1 MAKSS
6 MNSQPATSSGGGHTE
21 AEMMR
26 EFLPEYLLER
36 DKNFHGNMYKDYG
49 VRPQEYLEEAKVI
62 AKEKTGRKMQTKA
75 VENFLQ
81 DAVINLEKHHTIKD
95 LEKVFENLNKRFG
108 GFEVFKM
115 AIHHDEGV
123 FIDTKYNVEDLEY
136 DSKNLR
142 WYKDGEEVTL
152 EVFDYAPNRN
162 IFYNDA
168 DECWY
173 TDKTFLEK
181 FDTSHLQKHINYHAH
196 VQYTKFD
203 MKLGKN
209 PRLGKA
215 EMSELQTIVAN
226 ALKMARGEVWSKR
239 RRQTHWQRKEAHD
252 MHREIVSK
260 LKDELKTKLS
270 DMQEKLDKKG
280 KVSKTDLTELKEI
293 HRQQMIKSEEVY
305 TPKQYQELNALYK
318 QALEENQA
326 KDFDLMK
333 FEYDVEQLTQ
343 FNNHLEDELEENKEQ
358 AYFVEKLW
366 DPDSKSVETNEILY
380 KDLYETEKE
389 ENIGL
394 KESISEDNNYIE
406 DLESGFDEIEV
417 NLFGDNKSRQISE
430 ILTKVSTLRKMIEK
444 ILSLIEFVKESV
456 PFISNRF
463 SMSDEELI
471 EDATQITEL
480 DQNALKDKNIG
491 KDASNIKKDTTSDFP
506 QANKF
511 KKDRP

>member
-1 MAKSS
+1 
-6 MNSQPATSSGGGHTE
+6 
-21 AEMMR
+21 
-26 EFLPEYLLER
+26 
-36 DKNFHGNMYKDYG
+36 
-49 VRPQEYLEEAKVI
+49 
-62 AKEKTGRKMQTKA
+62 
-75 VENFLQ
+75 
-81 DAVINLEKHHTIKD
+81 
-95 LEKVFENLNKRFG
+95 
-108 GFEVFKM
+108 
-115 AIHHDEGV
+115 
-123 FIDTKYNVEDLEY
+123 
-136 DSKNLR
+136 
-142 WYKDGEEVTL
+142 
-152 EVFDYAPNRN
+152 
-162 IFYNDA
+162 
-168 DECWY
+168 
-173 TDKTFLEK
+173 
-181 FDTSHLQKHINYHAH
+181 
-196 VQYTKFD
+196 

-444 ILSLIEFVKESV
+444 FLSLIEFVKESV